1 MKLKPLIARSC
12 FISENQMAIVARD
25 GIIAVS
31 WGAIGDRGS
40 RIEDRGSRVKDRASG
55 KIAKT
60 KTANSNIKME
70 MI

>member
-1 MKLKPLIARSC
+1 
-12 FISENQMAIVARD
+12 MAIVARD